1 MKRFPLVL
9 LIWLGCAFAWT
20 VLGSSLVARTGSA
33 GGALGREVRLLWG
46 PPHEQHRPLAS
57 FETRTYVKERVKS
70 KDAQGREVVSEEL
83 REQVSVVDV
92 PIAAST
98 LAVKLDLTHRRK
110 GLLWF
115 PTYDVDFAGR
125 YAFRNPSNEPRD
137 VTFRFPLGGDAVVYD
152 GFEVSDA
159 EGQPIAAA
167 VSGDGAS
174 WSARLEPG
182 EERAFALK
190 YGSRGTSTW
199 TYRLTDLTGQVER
212 FSLTM
217 DANFPNVDF
226 APGSISPSNHRVEGG
241 RWRGTWEFQRLV
253 ASAPIGVVLPERMN
267 PGSLASRITFFA
279 PVGLLFFFFVVAI
292 LSTARG
298 RSIHPMNYF
307 FFGCAFF
314 AFHLL
319 FAYLVDHLAI
329 APSFAIASLT
339 SIGLV
344 VSYARLFTGWRF
356 ALREIG
362 GAQLIYLVLFSFTF
376 FWEGFTGLAI
386 TVGAIVTLFVMM
398 QVTGRTDW
406 SAAASPASPAPR
418 TA

>member
-33 GGALGREVRLLWG
+33 AGALGREVRLLWG

-57 FETRTYVKERVKS
+57 FETRAVVSERVKS
-70 KDAQGREVVSEEL
+70 RDAQGREVVSEAL
-83 REQVSVVDV
+83 RERVDSVDV
-92 PIAAST
+92 PITAST
-98 LAVKLDLTHRRK
+98 IAVKLDLTHRRK

-159 EGQPIAAA
+159 DGRPIAAA

-174 WSARLEPG
+174 WSARLEPD
-182 EERAFALK
+182 EERTFALK
-190 YGSRGTSTW
+190 YRSRGTSTW
-199 TYRLTDLTGQVER
+199 TYRLTELTGQVER

-226 APGSISPSNHRVEGG
+226 APGSISPSSHRVERG
-241 RWRGTWEFQRLV
+241 RWHGTWEFRRLV

-267 PGSLASRITFFA
+267 PGPLASRITFFA

-362 GAQLIYLVLFSFTF
+362 GAQLVYLVLFSFTF

-406 SAAASPASPAPR
+406 SAAPAPVPPAPR